1 MGRAR
6 TQPLVLAWALPG
18 PSWPILW
25 GPLSGLSVLL
35 AWASLS
41 CSLPAVCIAL
51 FLVTFTSAVR
61 LWFVA
66 LRLHP
71 AFARTVLDLR
81 ASPHLICPHRCYS
94 LLLLRISYSVFP
106 RLRAPTDT
114 CDRRPGWQGKKK

>member
-51 FLVTFTSAVR
+51 FLVTFTFAVR

-94 LLLLRISYSVFP
+94 LLCCAFRTRYFRDCALQLIHVTADPAGRE
-106 RLRAPTDT
+106 
-114 CDRRPGWQGKKK
+114 KK

>member
-41 CSLPAVCIAL
+41 CSLPAVCIVL
-51 FLVTFTSAVR
+51 FFSHIHVCSPPVVRGATAPSRIRPDSPPSAG
-61 LWFVA
+61 L
-66 LRLHP
+66 
-71 AFARTVLDLR
+71 T
-81 ASPHLICPHRCYS
+81 SPHLPAP
-94 LLLLRISYSVFP
+94 LLLTSFAAHFVLGVSAIARSN
-106 RLRAPTDT
+106 
-114 CDRRPGWQGKKK
+114 